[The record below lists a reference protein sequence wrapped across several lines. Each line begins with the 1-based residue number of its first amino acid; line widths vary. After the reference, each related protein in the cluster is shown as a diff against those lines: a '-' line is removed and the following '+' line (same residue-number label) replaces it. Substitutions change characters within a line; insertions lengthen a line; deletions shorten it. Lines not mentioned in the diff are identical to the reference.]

1 MSKDDYV
8 KGVIRVEDPSRHFSD
23 QEVFEA
29 PMRIKGRGNTTWG
42 MPKKPY
48 RIKLDEKA
56 SIFSLG
62 KDKDWVLLANYS
74 DKTLMRNI
82 AAMELSR
89 ICGMKW
95 TPVMICVDVY
105 FNDEYIGVYVFTEH
119 KKVSSSRVDIEVA
132 GDKDND
138 GEALT
143 GGYYLE
149 IEEAMDETTCFLSS
163 HGTPFMFQDPSFVRE
178 VKERWRELYPQIC
191 KVPEFVDTQIEL
203 LGGAQQRNF
212 ERWDILD
219 KYVWPNAVWLGSY
232 QAEVDYFYDY
242 YNRRVKWL
250 DKSINA
256 L

>member
-1 MSKDDYV
+1 MFQDPEIPTDAQLIYVRDLVERFEKSLDDIQDRKDYV
-8 KGVIRVEDPSRHFSD
+8 RYRELFDVPSLINYYI
-23 QEVFEA
+23 
-29 PMRIKGRGNTTWG
+29 IK
-42 MPKKPY
+42 
-48 RIKLDEKA
+48 
-56 SIFSLG
+56 
-62 KDKDWVLLANYS
+62 
-74 DKTLMRNI
+74 
-82 AAMELSR
+82 
-89 ICGMKW
+89 
-95 TPVMICVDVY
+95 
-105 FNDEYIGVYVFTEH
+105 
-119 KKVSSSRVDIEVA
+119 EVA
-132 GDKDND
+132 ND
-138 GEALT
+138 PDGNIRKSTFITKERGRKMEMYHVWDFDITMGNCNYT
-143 GGYYLE
+143 GFENPEGWQMKGAKWYNK
-149 IEEAMDETTCFLSS
+149 I
-163 HGTPFMFQDPSFVRE
+163 FQDPSFVRE